1 MPVGANRSAYR
12 ASIDMTATAG
22 TIKVDQGKR
31 NELYSMLREEVLDH
45 IKQTEVSKTT
55 ILGARR
61 RYKKKKEELRNANR
75 TYQILYDEKESILET
90 NKNLHGEIKDLELQ
104 IEDL

>member
-1 MPVGANRSAYR
+1 
-12 ASIDMTATAG
+12 
-22 TIKVDQGKR
+22 
-31 NELYSMLREEVLDH
+31 MLREEVLDH

-75 TYQILYDEKESILET
+75 TYQILYEEKESIMET
-90 NKNLHGEIKDLELQ
+90 NKNLHGEIKDLEL
-104 IEDL
+104 

>member
-1 MPVGANRSAYR
+1 
-12 ASIDMTATAG
+12 MTATAG

-75 TYQILYDEKESILET
+75 TYQILYEEKESILET